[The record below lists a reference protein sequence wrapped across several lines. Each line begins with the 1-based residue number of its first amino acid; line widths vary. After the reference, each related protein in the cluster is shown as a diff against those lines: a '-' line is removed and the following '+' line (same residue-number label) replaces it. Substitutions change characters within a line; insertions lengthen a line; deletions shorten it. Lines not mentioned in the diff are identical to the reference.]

1 MAGKD
6 LRNLLREQK
15 LILPGA
21 YNAFS
26 AKQIAQ
32 AGFPGIYIS
41 GAGLS
46 NCLGVPDDGTLEIED
61 FLYSGRWIVK
71 AVEVPVLC
79 DADTGF
85 ENIEDTVKKYIE
97 AGFSGLH
104 IEDQVFPKKCGHLSG
119 KEVIPE
125 NEMADKIKKACKAR
139 DSVDPDFVLIART
152 DARGAANI
160 DDPRQFEEGI
170 TRGNSYREAG
180 ADVIFPESLR
190 SKEEFARYRKEV
202 DGYLLANMTEFGK
215 TPFISAREFM
225 DMGYNIILFPVSLFR
240 YHAGQTRMFLSRLKQ
255 EGTQQH
261 LVEGMMD
268 RAEINSLLDYKG

>member
-6 LRNLLREQK
+6 LRDLLRNQK
-15 LILPGA
+15 LVLPGA

-32 AGFPGIYIS
+32 EGFPGIYIS

-46 NCLGVPDDGTLEIED
+46 NGLGVPDDGTLGMED
-61 FLYSGRWIVK
+61 FLYMGRWIVQ
-71 AVEVPVLC
+71 AVDVPVLC

-85 ENIEDTVKKYIE
+85 ENIEHTVKRYIE
-97 AGFSGLH
+97 VGLSGLH

-119 KEVIPE
+119 KEVIPKD
-125 NEMADKIKKACKAR
+125 EMVGKVKQACTVR
-139 DSVDPDFVLIART
+139 DSLDPDFVIMART

-160 DDPRQFEEGI
+160 DDQQQLEECI
-170 TRGNSYREAG
+170 TRGNLYREAG
-180 ADVIFPESLR
+180 AEVIFPESLR
-190 SKEEFARYRKEV
+190 TKKEFIRYRKEV

-225 DMGYNIILFPVSLFR
+225 DLGYNIIIFPVSLFR
-240 YHAGQTRMFLSRLKQ
+240 YHAGQTKMFLSRLMQ

-261 LVEGMMD
+261 LVNGMMN
-268 RAEINSLLDYKG
+268 RAEINGLLDYKG